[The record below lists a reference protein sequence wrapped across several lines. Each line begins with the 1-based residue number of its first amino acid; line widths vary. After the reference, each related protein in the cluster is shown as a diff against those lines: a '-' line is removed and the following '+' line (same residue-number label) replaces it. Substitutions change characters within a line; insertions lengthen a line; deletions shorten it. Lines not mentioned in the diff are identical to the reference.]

1 MFCFFFEMT
10 AAGDIDGDDD
20 YDGCTLGSQ
29 THPLSI
35 TQHPLIKVHRSQRI
49 DCSAIVIVNPTA
61 KSDRRCGLK
70 QKKPGTMA
78 IDVLYSPVLKSLNND
93 MCNICMSYILSWM
106 NNR

>member
-10 AAGDIDGDDD
+10 APGDIDDDDD

-49 DCSAIVIVNPTA
+49 DRSAIVIVNPNA
-61 KSDRRCGLK
+61 NSDRRCGLK
-70 QKKPGTMA
+70 QKKPGIMA

-93 MCNICMSYILSWM
+93 MCNICTTYVLS
-106 NNR
+106 